1 MTLLNTITNLGGN
14 WPSTVA
20 LALVDPL
27 TTRACL
33 LSGGTDVG
41 TDGTIVSSQKEVD
54 GLQNCNTNASDTAP
68 AFQAQA
74 CVEAAGHCVA
84 TTDGT
89 RMNHTRTLGALKL
102 STTAVGAG
110 YYTLSAFCFMFGVWW
125 IYYFTPEMAALEE
138 LPTSGDD
145 SAWRVQTASGS
156 TGANKTAIKKG

>member
-33 LSGGTDVG
+33 LSGGSKVG
-41 TDGTIVSSQKEVD
+41 TDGTIESAPLAVD
-54 GLQNCNTNASDTAP
+54 GLQDCNTNTSDTAP

-74 CVEAAGHCVA
+74 CAEAAGHCVA

-89 RMNHTRTLGALKL
+89 CMALGRH
-102 STTAVGAG
+102 SMTE
-110 YYTLSAFCFMFGVWW
+110 S
-125 IYYFTPEMAALEE
+125 
-138 LPTSGDD
+138 
-145 SAWRVQTASGS
+145 
-156 TGANKTAIKKG
+156 